1 MKLLLHTMT
10 RLLDRCNHDKFV
22 ILRFLAMAELTEW
35 CVYML
40 DKQTFEIDTTS
51 RKRDRS

>member
-1 MKLLLHTMT
+1 MKLLFHTMT
-10 RLLDRCNHDKFV
+10 RLFDRCNDKFV
-22 ILRFLAMAELTEW
+22 ILRFLAMAELIV
-35 CVYML
+35 VYML